1 MDNLIAKRQGAQVK
15 QHVDGTAAIPG
26 SCASRPEVQVWQK
39 SWLRTGGKRA
49 LQTTIAVMGETQ
61 VDGAVGAEHDF
72 VALYE
77 RSVREVYSYLMSRV
91 GDRSTAEDLTQ
102 EVFMAGVSR
111 AVAREEIGVPWLM
124 ATARNKLVDHWRA
137 RAREDHKLGL
147 VHSAP
152 PPPDTELPVISD
164 LGAADAALATLNPT
178 YRAALVLRHVDDLSV
193 PEVAAQLGRTVAA
206 TEQVLTRAR
215 VAFRTAYQESVS

>member
-49 LQTTIAVMGETQ
+49 
-61 VDGAVGAEHDF
+61 AVGAEHDF

>member
-1 MDNLIAKRQGAQVK
+1 
-15 QHVDGTAAIPG
+15 
-26 SCASRPEVQVWQK
+26 
-39 SWLRTGGKRA
+39 
-49 LQTTIAVMGETQ
+49 MGETQ

-77 RSVREVYSYLMSRV
+77 RSVRAVYSYLMSRV

-111 AVAREEIGVPWLM
+111 AVAGEEIGVPWLM
-124 ATARNKLVDHWRA
+124 AAARNKLVDHWRA
-137 RAREDHKLGL
+137 RAREDRKLGL
-147 VHSAP
+147 VQSAP
-152 PPPDTELPVISD
+152 PPPDTDLPVISD
-164 LGAADAALATLNPT
+164 LGAADTALATLNTT

-193 PEVAAQLGRTVAA
+193 PEVAAQLGRTVEA